1 MPSTWC
7 SEDHAMGNS
16 NVACTLDIM
25 NLMANVHNRKCVEEL
40 RNDIKE
46 CDEKIL
52 ELERRIVAGV
62 HENQR

>member
-1 MPSTWC
+1 
-7 SEDHAMGNS
+7 MGNS